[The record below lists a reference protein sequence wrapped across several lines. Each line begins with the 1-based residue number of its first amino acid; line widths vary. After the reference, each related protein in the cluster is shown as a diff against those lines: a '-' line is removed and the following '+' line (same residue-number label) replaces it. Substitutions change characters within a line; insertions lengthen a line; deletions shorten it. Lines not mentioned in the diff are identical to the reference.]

1 MKGELINLK
10 IDRDKLDNYDWY
22 KTSIENTLEIF
33 KTSKDGLTKK
43 EAVKRLNDFGRNKL
57 PSPVEKHPLFKFLSH
72 YNNVLIYVLL
82 AAAVITAFLGH
93 WIDTFIILA
102 VVIING
108 LIGFVQEGKAEK
120 ALDAVKNMLSTTARI
135 KREGEIR
142 EIPAEE
148 LVIGDL
154 VYLKSGD
161 KVPADLRLIESKNL
175 SITEAS
181 LTGES
186 VPVSKT
192 TETFQDELALGDR
205 KNMAYSSTIVASGE
219 GVGIVV
225 ASGKDTE
232 IGQINKMI
240 SGVEKLKTP
249 LTQQVDRFG
258 KSLTLFILS
267 LGFIVLL
274 IGRFLRGTPLTEL
287 FLSVVGIAVA
297 AIPEGLPAVIT
308 ITLAIGVKRMAERK
322 AIIRK
327 LPAVETLGSVSIICS
342 DKTGTLTEGEM
353 TVKTV
358 VTADKDYTITGNG
371 YNPSGKFLN
380 NEKEVNLSEELVLDE
395 LLKNAALNND
405 ARLVEKENS
414 WMIEGSPTEG
424 ALKTLAAK
432 ANYNNKA
439 LEDKNQRL
447 DSIPFNSDNKF
458 MATLNQ
464 GDDDNNLIYLKG
476 APEVVL
482 DKCSEELTK
491 TGSKKLNKDY
501 WKESQETLAGK
512 GYRLLALAYKKTTKD
527 TNNLSLEQIESN
539 MVFLGIIGVMDPPRK
554 EAIEAVKV
562 CQDANIK
569 VKMITG
575 DHAVTAS
582 AIASQ
587 LGIEN
592 SSEVV
597 TGNEINNLDDIELKE
612 VIEKNYVFARVS
624 PEHKLRL
631 VTAMQEL
638 GYITAMT
645 GDGVN
650 DAPALKKSDIGVAM
664 GIKGTE
670 ATKEAAEM
678 VLADDNFASITNAVE
693 EGRTVY
699 DNLKKALLF
708 MLPTN
713 GGEALVIMA
722 AVLFGF
728 NLPITPVQILWVNMI
743 TAITL
748 ALTLAFEPME
758 EDVMKRPPRDTDESL
773 TPFSLLLR
781 IGYVSIILTA
791 TTLGIYTWAI
801 SSNLSLPLARSL
813 AVNMLVYGEIFY
825 LFNSRYM
832 TKSSLS
838 LEALKATP
846 WVWKA
851 VGAVVALQFLFVY
864 FPPLQNIFDVAP
876 LNLGHWFII
885 IGINLLLFL
894 LVELEK
900 YISRYFN

>member
-1 MKGELINLK
+1 MKINK
-10 IDRDKLDNYDWY
+10 NKLDNYDWY
-22 KTSIENTLEIF
+22 KTSIENTLKMF
-33 KTSKDGLTKK
+33 NTSKDGLSKK
-43 EAVKRLNDFGRNKL
+43 ETVERLDNYGKNKL
-57 PSPVEKHPLFKFLSH
+57 PSPAQKHPVLKFLSH
-72 YNNVLIYVLL
+72 YNNVLIYVLF
-82 AAAVITAFLGH
+82 AAAIVTALLGH
-93 WIDTFIILA
+93 WIDTIIILA
-102 VVIING
+102 VVVING
-108 LIGFVQEGKAEK
+108 LISFIQEGKAEK

-142 EIPAEE
+142 EISAENV
-148 LVIGDL
+148 VIGDII
-154 VYLKSGD
+154 YLKSGD

-175 SITEAS
+175 SINEAS

-186 VPVSKT
+186 VPASKNN
-192 TETFQDELALGDR
+192 EIFKQELSLGDR
-205 KNMAYSSTIVASGE
+205 KNMAYSSTIVTSGE
-219 GVGIVV
+219 GIGIVV
-225 ASGKDTE
+225 ATGKDTE
-232 IGQINKMI
+232 IGRINQMI
-240 SGVEKLKTP
+240 SSVEKLKTP
-249 LTQQVDRFG
+249 LIQQVDRFG
-258 KSLTLFILS
+258 KQLTLFILS
-267 LGFIVLL
+267 LGFLVLL
-274 IGRFLRGTPLTEL
+274 IGRLLRGTPFDEL

-308 ITLAIGVKRMAERK
+308 ITLAIGVQRMAARN

-342 DKTGTLTEGEM
+342 DKTGTLTEGQM

-358 VTADKDYTITGNG
+358 VTADKEYTISGNG
-371 YNPSGKFLN
+371 YDPSGKLIN
-380 NEKEVNLSEELVLDE
+380 KEKEVELSKESVLKE
-395 LLKNAALNND
+395 LLKNASLNND
-405 ARLVEKENS
+405 ARLVQKENK
-414 WMIEGSPTEG
+414 WIIEGSPTEG
-424 ALKTLAAK
+424 ALKTLVEK
-432 ANYNNKA
+432 SSYDNKT
-439 LEDKNQRL
+439 LEKKYPRL

-464 GDDDNNLIYLKG
+464 GDDDKNIIYLKG
-476 APEVVL
+476 APEVVMGM
-482 DKCSEELTK
+482 CSKELTED
-491 TGSKKLNKDY
+491 GFKKLNKDY
-501 WKESQETLAGK
+501 WEEKQGTMASN
-512 GYRLLALAYKKTTKD
+512 GYRLLALAYKKNDKN
-527 TNNLSLEQIESN
+527 TNELSLDHIQSEMI
-539 MVFLGIIGVMDPPRK
+539 FLGIIGVMDPPRQ
-554 EAIEAVKV
+554 EAIEAVKE
-562 CQDANIK
+562 CQEANIK

-575 DHAVTAS
+575 DHATTAS
-582 AIASQ
+582 AIAAQ
-587 LGIEN
+587 LGIE
-592 SSEVV
+592 SPSEVI

-612 VIEKNYVFARVS
+612 VIERTYVFARVS

-664 GIKGTE
+664 GINGTE

-678 VLADDNFASITNAVE
+678 VLADDNFASIINAVE

-728 NLPITPVQILWVNMI
+728 SLPITPVQILWINMI
-743 TAITL
+743 TAVTL

-758 EDVMKRPPRDTDESL
+758 EDAMKRPPRDTGESL

-781 IGYVSIILTA
+781 IGFVSVILTA

-801 SSNLSLPLARSL
+801 SNNLSLPLARSL

-832 TKSSLS
+832 TKSSLN
-838 LEALKATP
+838 LKGFKATP

-851 VGAVVALQFLFVY
+851 VGAVIGLQFIFVY
-864 FPPLQNIFDVAP
+864 FPPIQTIFDVAP
-876 LNLGHWFII
+876 LKLSHWLII
-885 IGINLLLFL
+885 IGINFLLFL
-894 LVELEK
+894 VVELEK
-900 YISRYFN
+900 YISRNFY